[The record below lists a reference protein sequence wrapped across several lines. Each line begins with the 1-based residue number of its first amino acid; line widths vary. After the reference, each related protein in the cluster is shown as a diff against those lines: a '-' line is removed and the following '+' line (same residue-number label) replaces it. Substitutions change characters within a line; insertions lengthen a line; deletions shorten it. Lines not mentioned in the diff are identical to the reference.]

1 MKKRAFAVAA
11 VVLFL
16 CAAWW
21 MEAHRQIVLTVGA
34 YSGSYWGTDTG
45 SSYQILEDA
54 VALFEAQHPNVR
66 VEYTS
71 GIGTG
76 EYSEWLAEQVLKGR
90 EPDVCFVFPEDFHLL
105 AASGVLME
113 LDGLMSRDESFD
125 GSMYYPACL
134 ESGRWEEKQYALPYE
149 STPTLMFVNKTL
161 LERFGIEMPGNDWKW
176 NDFYQICAKITA
188 QSGSQ
193 PDNWSFGYYDY
204 DWENALYSNGTS
216 LFTADGSFCAL
227 GEGQVQEAVRFYKRL
242 RDLNPGYIVT
252 AKDFDLGRVAFRPFL
267 FSEYKVYQP
276 YPWRVKKYS
285 NFEWDFIEMPAG
297 PEGGNVSEIQ
307 TMLLGIT
314 NRSRQKELAWEFL
327 KLLSGDETIQKE
339 LSLWSQG
346 ISPVQKVAEDEEIL
360 EALFEDT
367 PGGNSFDREVIHEI
381 MSTAVCVS
389 RFSRYEQAEAM
400 AERAVNA
407 ALESDQAL
415 DSQLLTAQREINIF
429 LNQ

>member
-1 MKKRAFAVAA
+1 MKKRWIAALVTVLVLAVG
-11 VVLFL
+11 
-16 CAAWW
+16 CWW
-21 MEAHRQIVLTVGA
+21 NTRREIVLHVGA

-54 VALFEAQHPNVR
+54 IALFEAQHPNVR
-66 VEYTS
+66 IEYTS
-71 GIGTG
+71 GIGTE
-76 EYSEWLAEQVLKGR
+76 EYSEWLAEQVLKGQ

-105 AASGVLME
+105 AAAGVLME
-113 LDGLMSRDESFD
+113 LDGMMNRDEDFD
-125 GSMYYPACL
+125 KTMYYPACL
-134 ESGRWEEKQYALPYE
+134 ESGKWDEGQYALPYE

-161 LERFGIEMPGNDWKW
+161 LEQFDIEMPGNDWTW
-176 NDFYQICAKITA
+176 EDFYRICAEITA
-188 QSGSQ
+188 QSGTQ
-193 PDNWSFGYYDY
+193 PDSWSFGYYDY
-204 DWENALYSNGTS
+204 DWENALYSNGIS
-216 LFTADGSFCAL
+216 LFNADGSFCTL
-227 GEGQVQEAVRFYKRL
+227 GESQVQEAVRFYKRL
-242 RDLNPGYIVT
+242 RDLNPGYVIT
-252 AKDFDLGRVAFRPFL
+252 AKDFDLGKVAFRPFL

-297 PEGGNVSEIQ
+297 PKGGNVSEIQ

-314 NRSRQKELAWEFL
+314 NRSRNKELAWEFL

-339 LSLWSQG
+339 LTIWSQG
-346 ISPVQKVAEDEEIL
+346 ISPVQRVAENEEIL
-360 EALFEDT
+360 AALFEDT

-389 RFSRYEQAEAM
+389 RFSRYEQAESM
-400 AERAVNA
+400 AERAVSA